1 MPARESFRSWMFDVR
16 HSMFNDKQ
24 MSNNLTGEEIRGM
37 LTVTAV
43 APVHLEIRDVEALAA
58 NYRDGADG
66 LRAFQ
71 KGSGN

>member
-1 MPARESFRSWMFDVR
+1 
-16 HSMFNDKQ
+16 MFNDKQ
-24 MSNNLTGEEIRGM
+24 MSNNLTGEEIRAM
-37 LTVTAV
+37 LTVSAV

-58 NYRDGADG
+58 NYPDGADD